1 LRVSALKGKRAALL
15 ALVLVLA
22 VSGAAAIAGYYYYQG
37 VNFVTTEDA
46 RVAADTVTVTPEI
59 TGRLVE
65 WNVEEGDRVKAGQL
79 LGRLDLEAVLT
90 SATSGPQALG
100 ASAGVMA
107 AKAEIR
113 APIDG
118 EIIQSK
124 AVEGALVGTGTPLA
138 VVADTDHAYI
148 IANIKETAIGRVKEG
163 QRVEVRLDACPGRVF
178 SGRVAGI
185 GKATTSVFSLLPSQN
200 SGENYIKVT
209 QVIPVKIILVDAP
222 EVRLIPGTNA
232 TVKIYAKPQPTKAGE
247 EK

>member
-1 LRVSALKGKRAALL
+1 MSKVSGRRTVVLTL
-15 ALVLVLA
+15 ALVLAVLGA
-22 VSGAAAIAGYYYYQG
+22 VGIAGYYYYQG

-46 RVAADTVTVTPEI
+46 RVAADTVTVTPQI
-59 TGRLVE
+59 AGRLVE
-65 WNVEEGDRVKAGQL
+65 WTIKEGDRVKAGQL

-90 SATSGPQALG
+90 SASTGPQALG

-113 APIDG
+113 SPIAG

-124 AVEGALVGTGTPLA
+124 AVVGALVGTGTPLA

-148 IANIKETAIGRVKEG
+148 SANIKETRIERIAEG
-163 QRVEVRLDACPGRVF
+163 QRVDVRLDSCPGREF
-178 SGRVAGI
+178 SGRVAAI

-200 SGENYIKVT
+200 TGENYIKVT
-209 QVIPVKIILVDAP
+209 QVIPVRIVLVDAP
-222 EVRLIPGTNA
+222 VGKLIPGASA
-232 TVKIYAKPQPTKAGE
+232 TVKIHVKSQPAGTGG